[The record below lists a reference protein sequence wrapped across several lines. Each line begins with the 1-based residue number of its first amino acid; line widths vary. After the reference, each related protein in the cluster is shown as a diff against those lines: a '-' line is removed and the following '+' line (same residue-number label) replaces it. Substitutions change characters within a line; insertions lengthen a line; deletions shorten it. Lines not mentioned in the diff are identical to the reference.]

1 MKQSWRK
8 GRQRGLQLLLAA
20 AALAAIVLVV
30 TGCGSG
36 KPSTDSESHS
46 GPYKIA
52 LSMSYVGND
61 WQNEAENLVKA
72 VAASPEY
79 KDKVDLRVD
88 IAGTSV
94 PKQIQQINSEV
105 AAGMDAIVA
114 YPISPTALNVA
125 IRNACKQGVIVY
137 AYNANVT
144 EPCAYNVKTSDVQ
157 FGYEQ
162 GKWLC
167 EELDG
172 QGEIAEITGV
182 PGTSADTDRKN
193 GLAEGLKKCPGV
205 TVAASANGM
214 WDQATTKQVFSSI
227 YTAHPNIDGVSAQ
240 VGCLAVAEY
249 LLSQNKPLI
258 PCAGE
263 ASQGHRLLML
273 PKKEGGED
281 FRSISV
287 SGPAYTG
294 ELALMNSV
302 KILEGKKM
310 QQNML
315 VPLPLVTNETIKA
328 GTNVAKGANVYPVSA
343 GVSVPPGFFDSFY
356 SPLVTQG
363 LRAALSGLPDTVSKP
378 KECSEVPGCKES
390 DSVEVFHQLT
400 GPTVPY

>member
-1 MKQSWRK
+1 MGGAGK
-8 GRQRGLQLLLAA
+8 LLLGVALLGLMALVAA
-20 AALAAIVLVV
+20 
-30 TGCGSG
+30 GCGSG
-36 KPSTDSESHS
+36 KPSTDSGDGEG
-46 GPYKIA
+46 GPYKVA

-61 WQNEAENLVKA
+61 WMNEAENLVKA

-79 KDKVDLRVD
+79 KNKVELRVD
-88 IAGTSV
+88 IAGPSV

-105 AAGMDAIVA
+105 AAGMDAIIA

-125 IRNACKQGVIVY
+125 IRNACKQGVVVY

-157 FGYEQ
+157 FGYEH

-167 EELDG
+167 ETLNG
-172 QGEIAEITGV
+172 SGEIATITGV
-182 PGTSADTDRKN
+182 PGTSADTDRKH
-193 GLAEGLKKCPGV
+193 GLAEGLKECPGV
-205 TVAASANGM
+205 KVVASGNGM

-227 YTAHPNIDGVSAQ
+227 YASHPNIDAVSAQ

-249 LLSQNKPLI
+249 LLSQGKPLI

-281 FRSISV
+281 FKSISV

-294 ELALMNSV
+294 ELALMNAV

-310 QQNML
+310 KKNML
-315 VPLPLVTNETIKA
+315 VPLPLVTNDTIKP
-328 GTNVAKGANVYPVSA
+328 GTNVAEGANVYPTSS
-343 GVSVPPGFFDSFY
+343 GVEVPSGFFDSFY

-363 LRAALSGLPDTVSKP
+363 LKAALTGAPDTVSKA
-378 KECSEVPGCKES
+378 KECHEVPGCKES
-390 DSVEVFHQLT
+390 DSVELFHQLT

>member
-1 MKQSWRK
+1 MGSGRK
-8 GRQRGLQLLLAA
+8 LLAGA
-20 AALAAIVLVV
+20 VLLGLMVLVV
-30 TGCGSG
+30 AGCGSG
-36 KPSTDSESHS
+36 KPSTDSGS
-46 GPYKIA
+46 GSSGGSPYKIA

-79 KDKVDLRVD
+79 KNKVDLRVD

-125 IRNACKQGVIVY
+125 IRNACKQGVVVY

-144 EPCAYNVKTSDVQ
+144 EPCAYNIKTSDVQ

-167 EELDG
+167 ETLNG
-172 QGEIAEITGV
+172 HGEIAEITGV
-182 PGTSADTDRKN
+182 PGTSADTDRKK
-193 GLAEGLKKCPGV
+193 GLAEAYKECPGLKV
-205 TVAASANGM
+205 VASGNGM

-227 YTAHPNIDGVSAQ
+227 YAAHPDINGVTAQ

-249 LLSQNKPLI
+249 LMSQDTPLI

-273 PKKEGGED
+273 PKKEGGEA
-281 FRSISV
+281 FPSISV

-294 ELALMNSV
+294 ELALMNAV
-302 KILEGKKM
+302 KILEGKKKFKKD
-310 QQNML
+310 ML
-315 VPLPLVTNETIKA
+315 VPLPLVTNETLKP
-328 GTNVAKGANVYPVSA
+328 GDNPAKGANVYPTSA
-343 GVSVPPGFFDSFY
+343 GVEVPSGFFDSFY

-363 LRAALSGLPDTVSKP
+363 LKAALTGAPETVSKA

-390 DSVEVFHQLT
+390 ESVEIFHQLT

>member
-1 MKQSWRK
+1 M
-8 GRQRGLQLLLAA
+8 RGGSKLLSGAVL
-20 AALAAIVLVV
+20 LTLTVLVAA
-30 TGCGSG
+30 GCGSG
-36 KPSTDSESHS
+36 KPSTESESHS
-46 GPYKIA
+46 GPYKVA

-105 AAGMDAIVA
+105 AAGMDAILA

-125 IRNACKQGVIVY
+125 IRNACKQGVVVY
-137 AYNANVT
+137 SYNANVT

-167 EELDG
+167 ETLNGE
-172 QGEIAEITGV
+172 GEIAEITGV
-182 PGTSADTDRKN
+182 PGTSADTDRKH
-193 GLAEGLKKCPGV
+193 GVAEALKECPGIK
-205 TVAASANGM
+205 VAASGNGM

-227 YTAHPNIDGVSAQ
+227 YAAHPNINGVTAQ
-240 VGCLAVAEY
+240 VGCLAVGEF
-249 LLSQNKPLI
+249 LLSQGKEGL

-263 ASQGHRLLML
+263 ASQGERLLML
-273 PKKEGGED
+273 SKKEGGEE
-281 FRSISV
+281 IPGVSV

-310 QQNML
+310 KHNML
-315 VPLPLVTNETIKA
+315 VPLPLVTNKTLKPGDNPAE
-328 GTNVAKGANVYPVSA
+328 GANVYPTSA
-343 GVSVPPGFFDSFY
+343 GVEVPSGFFDSFY

-363 LRAALSGLPDTVSKP
+363 LKAALTGASETVSKP

-390 DSVEVFHQLT
+390 ESVDLFHQLT
-400 GPTVPY
+400 GPTVPF